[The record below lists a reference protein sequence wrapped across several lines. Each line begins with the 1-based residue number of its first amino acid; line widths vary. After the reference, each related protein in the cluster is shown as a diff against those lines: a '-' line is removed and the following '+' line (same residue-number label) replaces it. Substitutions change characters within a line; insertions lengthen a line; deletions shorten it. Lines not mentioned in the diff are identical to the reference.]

1 MKNTA
6 TLFLLPWLALAFSGC
21 SDPAS
26 APKNPPPECVGKNVK
41 VAEKFNYQF
50 SSTLTFPPTKV
61 QPKTELSFDWSGV
74 SKSFLGHAVDP
85 KKDITLVSVLCWG
98 LPRNE
103 LESQLNADTLFQS
116 SLNGLPLTISTD
128 GTTAGIAAGT
138 TSAKL
143 FQFTANGEP
152 ITETGTIKRS
162 EVMAYFDADSYSPE
176 NTTYTVMAGAG
187 KEPGQGTLMIQS
199 FLLDK
204 SSTNTELKMTSA
216 STELTWNAN
225 VHSLVPTGVPG
236 GDAAITVDWTD
247 SIKTNALGGTFDPTM
262 ILRVLVGRYTE
273 DVAQLEKQ
281 FLDIEL
287 IATEL
292 YRGDV
297 PIGTSI
303 DLSTLTDKDGKT
315 FPGISNTGTW
325 ILALQCGVC
334 RNPAPWYLTLLA
346 PMDGCS

>member
-6 TLFLLPWLALAFSGC
+6 TLFLASWLALAFSGR

-26 APKNPPPECVGKNVK
+26 APKNPPPECVGKNVN
-41 VAEKFNYQF
+41 VAEKFNYKF

-85 KKDITLVSVLCWG
+85 KKDITLVSVLCWA
-98 LPRNE
+98 LPRNQ
-103 LESQLNADTLFQS
+103 LESQLNADTLLQS
-116 SLNGLPLTISTD
+116 SLNGLPLSMNTD

-143 FQFTANGEP
+143 FQFTLNGEP
-152 ITETGTIKRS
+152 VTETGSVKR
-162 EVMAYFDADSYSPE
+162 EDVLAYFDPDNYPPE
-176 NTTYTVMAGAG
+176 STTYTVMAGFG
-187 KEPGQGTLMIQS
+187 KEPGQGTVMIQS

-225 VHSLVPTGVPG
+225 IHSLVPTGIPAG
-236 GDAAITVDWTD
+236 EAAITVDWTD
-247 SIKTNALGGTFDPTM
+247 SIKTNAMGGVFDPTM
-262 ILRVLVGRYTE
+262 ILRVLVGHYTE
-273 DVAQLEKQ
+273 DVAQLEKK

-292 YRGDV
+292 YETKIEAG
-297 PIGTSI
+297 
-303 DLSTLTDKDGKT
+303 STVDFSTMTKASDGKS
-315 FPGISNTGTW
+315 FPGIDDTGTW
-325 ILALQCGVC
+325 LVALQCGAC
-334 RNPAPWYLTLLA
+334 RNPSPWYLSILK
-346 PMDGCS
+346 PCQ

>member
-6 TLFLLPWLALAFSGC
+6 TPFLATWLALAFSGC

-26 APKNPPPECVGKNVK
+26 APKNPPPECVGKNVR
-41 VAEKFNYQF
+41 VAEKFNYKF

-85 KKDITLVSVLCWG
+85 KKDITMVSVLSWA

-116 SLNGLPLTISTD
+116 SLNGLPLSMNTD

-143 FQFTANGEP
+143 FQFTLNGEP
-152 ITETGTIKRS
+152 VTETGMVKR
-162 EVMAYFDADSYSPE
+162 EDVLAYFDPVTYPPE
-176 NTTYTVMAGAG
+176 NTTYTVMAASGNVI
-187 KEPGQGTLMIQS
+187 GQGTAMIQS

-204 SSTNTELKMTSA
+204 DSTNTELRMTSA

-225 VHSLVPTGVPG
+225 IHSLVPTGIPAG
-236 GDAAITVDWTD
+236 QAGITVDWTD
-247 SIKTNALGGTFDPTM
+247 SIKTNAMGGTFDPTM
-262 ILRVLVGRYTE
+262 ILRVLVGHYTE
-273 DVAQLEKQ
+273 DVAQLEKK

-315 FPGISNTGTW
+315 FPGINNTGTW
-325 ILALQCGVC
+325 MLALQCGVC
-334 RNPAPWYLTLLA
+334 HNPAPWYLTLLA
-346 PMDGCS
+346 PMDNCS